1 MKFTTKGLAPMT
13 TNLLR
18 MGWLVTM
25 SLCLQLN
32 AGASEKDLALA
43 AEQAGNLREAV
54 THYAKAFRELPWTDG
69 AKDDL
74 EAKIVAL
81 AAKLDPPPAISEEAE
96 RRMARGRRALKS
108 ATTPSDYADAANEFL
123 AAINEAP
130 WCPEAHFN
138 LGVVREK
145 QGEYA
150 RAISSF
156 KRYLAANPRAE
167 DAKAV
172 KGRIYELEFEAEKA
186 AKVANTKA
194 AEERMQSRQ
203 AELLVSLAGT
213 WTDRDG
219 SQRFEA
225 TVQDREIELR
235 WSQFH
240 VPTGWH
246 PVEAGRLRLRGRI
259 EGQSIKGT
267 AFIDETTHFRN
278 GIRVER
284 DLTGTISPDG
294 RSMHLEY
301 VGIFAN
307 GASGD
312 VANGFIDTKAT
323 WDLVRP

>member
-1 MKFTTKGLAPMT
+1 MKTK
-13 TNLLR
+13 LLR
-18 MGWLVTM
+18 IEWLTM
-25 SLCLQLN
+25 LGLSLQLN
-32 AGASEKDLALA
+32 VGASERDLALA

-54 THYAKAFRELPWTDG
+54 THYAKALRELPWTDA
-69 AKDDL
+69 AKN
-74 EAKIVAL
+74 EIETKIITL
-81 AAKLDPPPAISEEAE
+81 AVKLDPPPAVSEEAE

-108 ATTPSDYADAANEFL
+108 ATTPSDYVDAANEFL
-123 AAINEAP
+123 GAINEAP
-130 WCPEAHFN
+130 WLSDAYFN

-145 QGEYA
+145 QGEFRQA
-150 RAISSF
+150 MEAF
-156 KRYLAANPRAE
+156 KRYLNASPAAQ

-172 KGRIYELEFEAEKA
+172 KDRIYELEFEAEKA
-186 AKVANTKA
+186 AKVASTKV

-203 AELLVSLAGT
+203 AEHLASLAGT

-240 VPTGWH
+240 IPTGWH

-259 EGQSIKGT
+259 EGQTIKGT
-267 AFIDETTHFRN
+267 AFIDETSHWRN

-284 DLTGTISPDG
+284 DLIGTVGADG
-294 RSMHLEY
+294 RTIHVEY
-301 VGIFAN
+301 TTIQAN
-307 GASGD
+307 GATGN
-312 VANGFIDTKAT
+312 VANGFIDVKAT